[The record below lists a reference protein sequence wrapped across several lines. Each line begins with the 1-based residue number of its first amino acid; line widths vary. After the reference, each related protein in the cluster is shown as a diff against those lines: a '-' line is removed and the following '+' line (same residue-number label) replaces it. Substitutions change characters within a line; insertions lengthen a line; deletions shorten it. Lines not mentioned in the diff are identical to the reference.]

1 MYSLKSIKKKRTV
14 WQKISSVLESTFE
27 SENNKSEFNYEDII
41 EHLDQLVCVKDT
53 KGAYTKANQALCD
66 MAGLEASEIVGKND
80 LELGLFLNPEQIMSA
95 DAKVFETGQKHHIP
109 IEPFTDKYG
118 ALYWFQT
125 KKIPLKDNQGKV
137 IQLLMI
143 LREKWSKY
151 CRRVSSGIRL
161 FFRIIIRV

>member
-1 MYSLKSIKKKRTV
+1 
-14 WQKISSVLESTFE
+14 
-27 SENNKSEFNYEDII
+27 
-41 EHLDQLVCVKDT
+41 
-53 KGAYTKANQALCD
+53 LCD
-66 MAGLEASEIVGKND
+66 LIGLEVAEIVGKND
-80 LELGLFLNPEQIMSA
+80 LDLFLNPEHIMFA
-95 DAKVFETGQKHHIP
+95 YAKVFETGQKCHIP

-151 CRRVSSGIRL
+151 CRRVSSGARL